1 LKLAQASV
9 TQDPNNAGY
18 YDTLGFVYQQKGLYP
33 SAIENFQKAVSLD
46 AADSNRNGV
55 SPNSEYKQ
63 RLTLAINSVGKPSA

>member
-1 LKLAQASV
+1 
-9 TQDPNNAGY
+9 
-18 YDTLGFVYQQKGLYP
+18 LGFVYQQKGLYP